1 MILFPGLAILLNG
14 Q

>member
-1 MILFPGLAILLNG
+1 MQAIL